1 MLLDAV
7 DIDSGTLI
15 TADLCIIGAGPAG
28 CAIAEAFR
36 NSPLTV
42 LLLES
47 GGLTSEAASQ
57 ALNEGRYVG
66 NVPAVDAG
74 YLRRSRLRE
83 YGGTT
88 NFWGGYSRPLEPA
101 DFEQRDWVANSGWP
115 LTFADLDPYFRR
127 TSAFLGFDVFGD
139 KPLMPDEPA
148 YAPHF
153 DGGPFYSPL
162 YQFRYINIGGNHLAG
177 FKASTR
183 IRLVVHASAVNL
195 ALSAGGGAIDHVDL
209 ATLGGKRFKA
219 KARAYVLATGGIENA
234 RLLLASQSVQPT
246 GVGNEHDLVGRFFME
261 HLVIPVGLS
270 HPAYVWQSVSLSRYR
285 PSRPVGS
292 TVPQND
298 NQVAC
303 LVSLS
308 ESVLQERRLLS
319 MAADLTYAVPPDHF
333 EFSELE
339 MALIRATHDLDLQ
352 CGPDQLP
359 PQAVNAGFV
368 CENAPNP
375 ASRVQLS
382 EDRDVL
388 GVPRVR
394 LDWRIGALELST
406 IETFLDLF
414 AAELG
419 RKRLGRMRIPPLE
432 DVRSRIVGGHHHMG
446 TTRMHV
452 DPRQGVVDVNCRVH
466 GVNNLFVAGS
476 SVFPTAGAANPTF
489 TLLALALRLA
499 DHLRGR
505 LS

>member
-1 MLLDAV
+1 MLLDA
-7 DIDSGTLI
+7 IELDSGTVI
-15 TADLCIIGAGPAG
+15 AADVCIIGAGPAG
-28 CAIAEAFR
+28 CAIAAALQ
-36 NSPLTV
+36 NTSLTV

-47 GGLTSEAASQ
+47 GGLTGEAESQ

-74 YLRRSRLRE
+74 YIRRSRLRE

-88 NFWGGYSRPLEPA
+88 NFWGGYCRPLEPA

-115 LTFADLDPYFRR
+115 LTFADLDPYYRR

-139 KPLMPDEPA
+139 RPLMPDDPT

-153 DGGPFYSPL
+153 DGDRFDSPL
-162 YQFRYINIGGNHLAG
+162 YQFRYINIGGNHLAT
-177 FKASTR
+177 FKAATR
-183 IRLVVHASAVNL
+183 TRLVVHANAVNL
-195 ALSAGGGAIDHVDL
+195 ALSAGGGTIDHVDL

-219 KARAYVLATGGIENA
+219 KARVFILATGGIENA
-234 RLLLASQSVQPT
+234 RLLLASQSVRPN

-261 HLVIPVGLS
+261 HLVIPIGHS
-270 HPAYVWQSVSLSRYR
+270 HPAYVWQSVSLRRYR
-285 PSRPVGS
+285 PSRSFGS
-292 TVPQND
+292 AVPNNE

-308 ESVLQERRLLS
+308 ESVLKERRLLS
-319 MAADLTYAVPPDHF
+319 MAADLTYAVPPDHYA
-333 EFSELE
+333 FSELE
-339 MALIRATHDLDLQ
+339 LALIRATHDLDRQ

-359 PQAVNAGFV
+359 AQAVSAGFV

-375 ASRVQLS
+375 DSRVQLS
-382 EDRDVL
+382 TDRDVL
-388 GVPRVR
+388 GMPRVR
-394 LDWRIGALELST
+394 LDWRIGALELTT
-406 IETFLDLF
+406 IEAFLDLF
-414 AAELG
+414 ASELG
-419 RKRLGRMRIPPLE
+419 KKRMGRMRIPPLE

-446 TTRMHV
+446 TTRMHA

-499 DHLRGR
+499 DHVRGQ